1 MTQSLSPTLAVGVI
15 VRPHGVRGEVKIQ
28 PMTDSAQD
36 WIHIHVVEWKDK
48 SGALQH
54 RKVKHQR
61 VQGEMVLAQIE
72 GVYDRNA
79 AELMRGTE
87 LFVPRDEAPQLEE
100 NSYYIVDLIG
110 CTVEDE
116 EGNALGEVKDIYQP
130 GGNDVY
136 ELKSAKGVIL
146 MPAVRHV
153 IREVKVAER
162 RIVVDATAFAEV
174 AVYED

>member
-36 WIHIHVVEWKDK
+36 WLSIHVVEWKDK
-48 SGALQH
+48 SGQLQH

-61 VQGEMVLAQIE
+61 VQGDMVLAQIE
-72 GVYDRNA
+72 GIYDRNA

-110 CTVEDE
+110 CRVEDE
-116 EGNALGEVKDIYQP
+116 NGELLGEIRDVYQP

-136 ELKSAKGVIL
+136 EIKGKKGVIL
-146 MPAVRHV
+146 MPAVRHA
-153 IREVKVAER
+153 IREVLISER
-162 RIVVDATAFAEV
+162 RMVVDASAFAEV

>member
-28 PMTDSAQD
+28 PMTDTAAD
-36 WIHIHVVEWKDK
+36 WLHIHVVEWKDR
-48 SGALQH
+48 SGQLQH

-61 VQGEMVLAQIE
+61 VQGDMVLAQIE
-72 GVYDRNA
+72 GIYDRNA
-79 AELMRGTE
+79 AELMRGVE
-87 LFVPRDEAPQLEE
+87 LYVPRGEAPQLEE

-110 CTVEDE
+110 CRVEDE
-116 EGNALGEVKDIYQP
+116 NGNEIGEVRDVYQP

-136 ELKSAKGVIL
+136 EIKGAKGVIL
-146 MPAVRHV
+146 MPAVRHA
-153 IREVKVAER
+153 IHEVAVSER
-162 RIVVDATAFAEV
+162 KIVVDAVAFAEV